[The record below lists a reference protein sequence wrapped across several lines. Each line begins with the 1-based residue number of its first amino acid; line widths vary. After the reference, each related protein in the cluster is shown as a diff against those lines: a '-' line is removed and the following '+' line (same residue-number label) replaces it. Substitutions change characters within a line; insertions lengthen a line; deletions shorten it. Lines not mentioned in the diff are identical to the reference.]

1 MNDTNDTTIDLAPA
15 TLEPPAVLIVDD
27 MPANLSV
34 VVESLEGQGF
44 RVLVALDGLE
54 ALERAAFSQ
63 PDLILL
69 DVKMP
74 GIDGYETCRR
84 LKSNSETSDIPVIFM
99 TSMSATADVIEGL
112 AAGGVDYVTK
122 PIRVDEVVARIGT
135 HLALRTLQ
143 QQLVTR
149 NMQLQHEIA
158 AREKTQKALSD
169 ARDELEARVTQRTE
183 ELARA
188 NVSLNLEIVERRGVE
203 ARLKESEARF
213 RAIVETSPVPLCI
226 TSMPEGDVLYM
237 NEPMRELFG
246 LDTTQPPLGNIIDM
260 YAAPKERGELLCHL
274 RDEGSLRNTELSFR
288 RPDGTSFWAVA
299 NARVATYGDVPAIY
313 VGLYDITARRKA
325 DEKLRAS
332 EASLANAQRL
342 ARLGDWAWDRDSGLT
357 HWSTELYRIL
367 GLERSI
373 AKPCYSVYLA
383 LVHPDDQATVRR
395 AVRVLLSKGQPFGID
410 HRITS
415 PDGTTRIVRLQAEL
429 VDMREGQS
437 WGIVGT
443 VQDITER
450 KRTEEEL
457 LASREQLRELSAYLE
472 GIREEERRRIA
483 LEIHDELG
491 QLLTAL
497 KMDVALLKM
506 RVVADAEAT
515 RKIDDIREL
524 VEKTMWMVRNVTS
537 HLRPAALNFGIVSA
551 LEWLAEDFSRRN
563 GMPCQLVVR
572 GGEPTLADA
581 HATAVFRIVQES
593 LTNVSRHAGASRV
606 AVTLVSTDLALD
618 LRVSDDGQGFD
629 LESEQSG
636 YSYGLLGMSERA
648 RLIGGTLQV
657 DSAPGAGTMV
667 SINLPLDSGRER

>member
-1 MNDTNDTTIDLAPA
+1 MNDTTIDLATA

-143 QQLVTR
+143 QQLLTR

-169 ARDELEARVTQRTE
+169 ARDELEARVAQRTE

-226 TSMPEGDVLYM
+226 TSMPEGDILYM
-237 NEPMRELFG
+237 NQPMRELFA
-246 LDTTQPPLGNIIDM
+246 LDTTQPVLGNMVDL
-260 YAAPKERGELLCHL
+260 YASPKERGQLMCHL
-274 RDEGSLRNTELSFR
+274 RDEGSLRNVELSFR

-367 GLERSI
+367 GLEPLVV
-373 AKPCYSVYLA
+373 KPSYSAYLA
-383 LVHPDDQATVRR
+383 LVHPDDHATVRR
-395 AVRVLLSKGQPFGID
+395 AIRVLLSKAQPFGID
-410 HRITS
+410 HRVTS
-415 PDGTTRIVRLQAEL
+415 PAGTTRIVRLQAEL
-429 VDMREGQS
+429 VDAREGQS

-443 VQDITER
+443 VQD
-450 KRTEEEL
+450 
-457 LASREQLRELSAYLE
+457 
-472 GIREEERRRIA
+472 
-483 LEIHDELG
+483 
-491 QLLTAL
+491 
-497 KMDVALLKM
+497 
-506 RVVADAEAT
+506 
-515 RKIDDIREL
+515 
-524 VEKTMWMVRNVTS
+524 
-537 HLRPAALNFGIVSA
+537 
-551 LEWLAEDFSRRN
+551 
-563 GMPCQLVVR
+563 
-572 GGEPTLADA
+572 
-581 HATAVFRIVQES
+581 
-593 LTNVSRHAGASRV
+593 
-606 AVTLVSTDLALD
+606 
-618 LRVSDDGQGFD
+618 
-629 LESEQSG
+629 
-636 YSYGLLGMSERA
+636 
-648 RLIGGTLQV
+648 
-657 DSAPGAGTMV
+657 
-667 SINLPLDSGRER
+667 